1 MLYNGRERLYT
12 RPAKWMDKGGS
23 RKPRMQER
31 DTRGEVMT
39 FSVDFLPG
47 FSDERGSMTP
57 VYVADRCSRPQQS
70 WTQPVRQPVSPF
82 DTDRKRAPLFS
93 RDGVNL
99 RAGVGL
105 LLAVLVIML
114 AVTAISYGQISIIN
128 RQVNTARDRIASM
141 QDACYNLEKEIAE
154 HASEIN
160 VTISAVGMGMIS
172 ARGVDVIYLTAPQ
185 TAVMTNVSTGTLS
198 AEYLGSVFGE

>member
-1 MLYNGRERLYT
+1 MLYNSRERLYT
-12 RPAKWMDKGGS
+12 RPAKWMDKGAS

-57 VYVADRCSRPQQS
+57 VYVADRCSRPQQG

-82 DTDRKRAPLFS
+82 DTDRKRAPLLS

-105 LLAVLVIML
+105 LLAVMVFML
-114 AVTAISYGQISIIN
+114 AVTAVSYGQISIIN
-128 RQVNTARDRIASM
+128 RQVNVARDRTESM
-141 QDACYNLEKEIAE
+141 KDACYTLEKEIAE

-172 ARGVDVIYLTAPQ
+172 ARGVDVIYLTAPE
-185 TAVMTNVSTGTLS
+185 TAVMTNVSTGMLN